1 MTIKANQIHM
11 DVLLISKL
19 GNIHTETM
27 FVPNVWL
34 FSIILLLC
42 EFYPHRQTFKY
53 VLLKGAFMV
62 PKIFRNIFALK
73 IHTFIRNLGRALI
86 LN

>member
-1 MTIKANQIHM
+1 MTIKANQIHT

-42 EFYPHRQTFKY
+42 EFYPHRQTWYQKFLGTYLPLNTHFYKKLRSGLNTQSFLAFCDFK
-53 VLLKGAFMV
+53 
-62 PKIFRNIFALK
+62 
-73 IHTFIRNLGRALI
+73 
-86 LN
+86 